1 MTAKSLTPFIFKWL
15 SFCVGFGLLILLPN
29 HSHALELHGALKQ
42 GGLVLGQ
49 DQPGAQVFLDG
60 EPIKVDS
67 LGRFVFGFARDAG
80 PEANLK
86 IIYNDGK
93 TLEQTLKI
101 AEQVYQIE
109 RIDGLPPKT
118 VTIPEE
124 EKIRRAKET
133 AMVREARK
141 GVSAATDW
149 VAGFMLPAEGRI
161 SGVYGSQRILNGEP
175 RWPHFGLDIAAP
187 LLTPVKAPASGV
199 VTLAEREFLL
209 EGGIII
215 IDHGFGL
222 TSTLMHLAEINVSV
236 GQQVKMGEVIAG
248 LGDTGRASGP
258 HVDWRINWRS
268 VRLDPALALEAG
280 SLVKE

>member
-1 MTAKSLTPFIFKWL
+1 MTFKSLAPFIFKWL
-15 SFCVGFGLLILLPN
+15 SFCASVGLLMLLPN
-29 HSHALELHGALKQ
+29 HSQGLELHGALKQ
-42 GGLVLGQ
+42 GGLVMGQ
-49 DQPGAQVFLDG
+49 DHPGTQVFLDG
-60 EPIKVDS
+60 ELLKVDS

-86 IIYNDGK
+86 IVYSDGK

-101 AEQVYQIE
+101 AEQEYQIE

-199 VTLAEREFLL
+199 VTLAEKEFLL

-236 GQQVKMGEVIAG
+236 GQRVKMGEGIAG

-280 SLVKE
+280 SLVKK